1 MTTPSE
7 LVQQWLEGSP
17 FIGTLGMKVVSL
29 EKDVAR
35 LELPF
40 KEELVT
46 IGDVVHGGAISSL
59 IDTAAAA
66 AAWSGAEDVDN
77 IRGTT
82 VSLNVSF
89 LAAARSSMVTAEA
102 RAIRRGKNLCFLE
115 IDVTDESGTLVA
127 KGIATYKLG

>member
-1 MTTPSE
+1 MTSPSD
-7 LVQQWLEGSP
+7 LAQAWLSSSP
-17 FIGTLGMKVVSL
+17 FITNLEMKL
-29 EKDVAR
+29 TTMEKDLAR
-35 LELPF
+35 VELPF

-66 AAWSGAEDVDN
+66 AAWSGAEETDN

-89 LAAARSSMVTAEA
+89 LAAARASTVTAEA
-102 RAIRRGKNLCFLE
+102 RVIRRGKSLCFIE
-115 IDVTDESGTLVA
+115 IDVTDESGSLVA
-127 KGIATYKLG
+127 KGVVTYKIG